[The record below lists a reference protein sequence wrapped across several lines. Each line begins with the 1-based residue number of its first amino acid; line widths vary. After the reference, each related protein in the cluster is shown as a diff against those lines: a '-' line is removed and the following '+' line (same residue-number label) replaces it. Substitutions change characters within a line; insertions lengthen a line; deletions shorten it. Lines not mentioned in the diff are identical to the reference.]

1 VQPFLGGCYGLI
13 SLGRAL
19 MQVYERRNAA
29 AVLAMVNA
37 DYGIESL
44 FSALFWAWSGVLE
57 ERRIA

>member
-1 VQPFLGGCYGLI
+1 LI

-44 FSALFWAWSGVLE
+44 FSALFWAWGGVLE
-57 ERRIA
+57 ERRVA